1 MLQKPSQID
10 GQDDTFKTAGGVSI
24 VPQNSAGRGH
34 VEYRP
39 SANRS
44 LRIRIGGWIANLF
57 SWYRY

>member
-1 MLQKPSQID
+1 MQKPSEID
-10 GQDDTFKTAGGVSI
+10 RQDDTFKTPGAFSI
-24 VPQNSAGRGH
+24 IPQNSAGRGR

>member
-1 MLQKPSQID
+1 MQQPSEID
-10 GQDDTFKTAGGVSI
+10 RQYDSFKTPADVSI
-24 VPQNSAGRGH
+24 APQNSAGRGL
-34 VEYRP
+34 VEHRP

>member
-1 MLQKPSQID
+1 MQQPSEID
-10 GQDDTFKTAGGVSI
+10 RQDDTFKTAGAVSS
-24 VPQNSAGRGH
+24 VPQNSAGRG
-34 VEYRP
+34 RP

>member
-1 MLQKPSQID
+1 MHKPLEID
-10 GQDDTFKTAGGVSI
+10 GQDDTFKTAGAVSS
-24 VPQNSAGRGH
+24 VPQNSAGRGRI
-34 VEYRP
+34 EYRP